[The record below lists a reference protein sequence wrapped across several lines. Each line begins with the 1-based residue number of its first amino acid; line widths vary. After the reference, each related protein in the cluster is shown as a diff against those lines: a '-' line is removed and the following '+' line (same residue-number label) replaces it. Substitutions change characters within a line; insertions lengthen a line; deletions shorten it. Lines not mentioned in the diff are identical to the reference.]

1 MDVLSVTGSRTRSCL
16 LSTVGALMASWA
28 TLSRYLYA
36 HQTDCASSK
45 RSLRDLKYLWTLS
58 FAPPRKAIQVRRR
71 CNECTNQS
79 PFLSPRS
86 FWCTLPFAFR
96 LSVVVSAI
104 YFSLVLDDSCVHAC
118 RRTFFVFWFARFP
131 SPTMQTSRLRPIYIS
146 ISWLVSRR

>member
-1 MDVLSVTGSRTRSCL
+1 MDVLSVTGSHTRFCL
-16 LSTVGALMASWA
+16 LSTVGALMASWT

-79 PFLSPRS
+79 PFFTSSLLLMHPSFCFSTFRRRLSHLFFPRS
-86 FWCTLPFAFR
+86 RRFMCSRMPTNFLRILVRAF
-96 LSVVVSAI
+96 SIVYDANE
-104 YFSLVLDDSCVHAC
+104 
-118 RRTFFVFWFARFP
+118 
-131 SPTMQTSRLRPIYIS
+131 SPKTDLHFH
-146 ISWLVSRR
+146 